1 MLKGVHLSY
10 IEVDIAHTRPN
21 HERVKEK
28 GTLER
33 LQERVT
39 ETIGEILEALGEL
52 VAPQPQL
59 QPVRPRRRPPPRRGQ
74 RR

>member
-1 MLKGVHLSY
+1 VHLSY

-21 HERVKEK
+21 HEQVKEK

-59 QPVRPRRRPPPRRGQ
+59 RPVRVRPRRQPPRR